1 MDKDLDKNLK
11 TADDFMVSKLL
22 GEDNDSTV
30 VLARDVH
37 TDIEYAIKIIEK
49 SRIEKGNKKDE
60 VEREKNIINQLNHP
74 FFVKLHFMFEDEKR
88 LYYVLSY
95 ASMGDLLSYI
105 ENSGRLSRPCV
116 QHYTGELVLA
126 LEYLKG
132 LNIIH
137 RDIKPENILLTSE
150 MHIQLTDFGTAR
162 LASDEEIECA
172 NNSSNRKTSFVGT
185 ADYVPPELL
194 VDKCSNINSDLWS
207 LGCVIF
213 QMLTGKPP
221 FCDATDFAI
230 FQKVIKINFSYPD
243 FVDEEAKDL
252 INGLLKFDSNQRLG
266 SDECGGFEKLKEH
279 PFFRGV
285 NWDEL
290 HTKIPP
296 PISRPVSRL
305 SVKTSRSSDSVSDKS
320 DAVYSRISPRKS
332 GTMKRQARPVK
343 NSIAVNKLT
352 ASEPDDIEGYGL
364 PPDLSSDDR
373 DTCLEKQMGS
383 TWHHFSNGALILK
396 RAELEKKRGLSVKT
410 RQFLLME
417 GPKLVYVDPSSMEVK
432 GEIPWSRELK
442 TEVKTFKSFHIH
454 VPGRTYH
461 LVDKKGNAIK
471 WCRKIDDVK
480 QFYYGS
486 A

>member
-1 MDKDLDKNLK
+1 MDADLDKNLK

-37 TDIEYAIKIIEK
+37 TDTEYAIKIIEK
-49 SRIEKGNKKDE
+49 SRIEKGNKREQVDR
-60 VEREKNIINQLNHP
+60 ERNIINQLNHP
-74 FFVKLHFMFEDEKR
+74 FFVKLHYLFEDEKR
-88 LYYVLSY
+88 LYFVLSY

-105 ENSGRLSRPCV
+105 ENGGRFSRPCV
-116 QHYTGELVLA
+116 QHYAGELILA
-126 LEYLKG
+126 LEYLKS

-162 LASDEEIECA
+162 IACDKGDEDA

-207 LGCVIF
+207 VGCVIF
-213 QMLTGKPP
+213 QMLTGRPP
-221 FCDATDFAI
+221 FCDVSDFAI
-230 FQKVIKINFSYPD
+230 FQKVIKTNFTYPD

-252 INGLLKFDSNQRLG
+252 IDNLLKFDPNQRLG
-266 SDECGGFEKLKEH
+266 SDTCGGFQKLKEH
-279 PFFRGV
+279 PFFKTID
-285 NWDEL
+285 WDEL
-290 HTKIPP
+290 HIKTPP

-305 SVKTSRSSDSVSDKS
+305 SINTSRSSDSFSDKS
-320 DAVYSRISPRKS
+320 DAASRISPRKS
-332 GTMKRQARPVK
+332 GTMKRQARPMRHTV
-343 NSIAVNKLT
+343 SVNKLT

-364 PPDLSSDDR
+364 PPNMPEIER
-373 DTCLEKQMGS
+373 DVWLEKQLGS
-383 TWHHFSNGALILK
+383 TWHHFSEGKLILK
-396 RAELEKKRGLSVKT
+396 RAELEKKRGFSVKT

-442 TEVKTFKSFHIH
+442 TEVKTFKSFHVH

-461 LVDKKGNAIK
+461 LIDKKGNAIK
-471 WCRKIDDVK
+471 WCRKIDDIK
-480 QFYYGS
+480 KYYYGS
-486 A
+486 P